1 MRRRTLITILAGGV
15 AALLIT
21 LGATAEIVEHD
32 ATLHYTD
39 DAFWRVRLP
48 FGLEL
53 HVSQMTAPHVE
64 AVISMILF
72 LLGGAACLSFLFL
85 QRIGVPDQ
93 GRLLA
98 FFAVVAVGAIFL
110 AIDELMEVNETI
122 AANLDVLDH
131 PPLPGRGNL
140 DVITYPPAV
149 AAFVAAFWP
158 ILRSS
163 PPHVFA
169 LWATSIGLFAVTSAL
184 DVVGEYSTLEIAG
197 ELIVATGV
205 TAGFVLLA
213 VDRLVALTP
222 RAARV
227 A

>member
-1 MRRRTLITILAGGV
+1 MGRRTIITILAGGF
-15 AALLIT
+15 AALLVT

-72 LLGGAACLSFLFL
+72 LLGGAACLAFLFL

-122 AANLDVLDH
+122 AANLHVLDH
-131 PPLPGRGNL
+131 PPLPGRGNH

-149 AAFVAAFWP
+149 AAFLAAFWP

-163 PPHVFA
+163 PPRAFV
-169 LWATSIGLFAVTSAL
+169 LWAVSIALFAVTSVL
-184 DVVGEYSTLEIAG
+184 DVVGEYPTFEIAG

-213 VDRLVALTP
+213 VDRLVALAP
-222 RAARV
+222 RATRV